1 MARTLLQRLILLLKP
16 PEGQQHLKR
25 HLTVGP
31 YKLPE
36 AVGPRRRARA
46 GGGSAQSNDRATRC
60 KSWGGGARVGAVGWR
75 EGAGACGGGGGEG
88 CAVRTSFGRKHLR
101 VGATGSM
108 MGRVSS
114 LRVGATGSMMGSGAR
129 VRMRWGRLVGERR
142 REICGR

>member
-75 EGAGACGGGGGEG
+75 EGAGACRGRGGGG
-88 CAVRTSFGRKHLR
+88 L
-101 VGATGSM
+101 
-108 MGRVSS
+108 
-114 LRVGATGSMMGSGAR
+114 
-129 VRMRWGRLVGERR
+129 R
-142 REICGR
+142 RENELWSETSPCWSHGQYDGKGVKSPCWSHG